1 MDLDDFAYFAEAGW
15 LANLGR
21 MAMPENWGRDN
32 RYLRVYCEANLSIAV
47 NEGLLYQDPNG
58 RFVVWR
64 VGHLVTTDGLPIYM
78 YFVKNVI
85 ENRQPWFYVGT
96 LAARRLVIK
105 YRPYGGG
112 EEERILIDNPPR
124 APDYRYPEYHP
135 EYKIEYQWAHFLEE
149 HESRMKQY
157 LPEIVNPR
165 TLYVAIFGATELS
178 HRLQRHAVPQYYRG
192 RYQWL
197 LPLYITRSDLSRPDL
212 VAALEEDSDRGV
224 YVART
229 LLPPE
234 AAYGHARAVALS
246 TRDIGSWAEPG

>member
-1 MDLDDFAYFAEAGW
+1 MSWLLIAIGSDDFLLERLVLKGGTCLRKVYFPEWRYSDDLDFTAFRSVEPARLVQGLARACSTLRDEAGIY
-15 LANLGR
+15 A
-21 MAMPENWGRDN
+21 
-32 RYLRVYCEANLSIAV
+32 RVEMVPPDPGQTVSCEVA
-47 NEGLLYQDPNG
+47 
-58 RFVVWR
+58 
-64 VGHLVTTDGLPIYM
+64 
-78 YFVKNVI
+78 
-85 ENRQPWFYVGT
+85 YVGPLQRT
-96 LAARRLVIK
+96 GQPGRIK
-105 YRPYGGG
+105 IDMPYGGG

-124 APDYRYPEYHP
+124 APDYRFPEYHP

-157 LPEIVNPR
+157 VPEIVNPR
-165 TLYVAIFGATELS
+165 TLYVAVFGATELS

-234 AAYGHARAVALS
+234 AA
-246 TRDIGSWAEPG
+246 